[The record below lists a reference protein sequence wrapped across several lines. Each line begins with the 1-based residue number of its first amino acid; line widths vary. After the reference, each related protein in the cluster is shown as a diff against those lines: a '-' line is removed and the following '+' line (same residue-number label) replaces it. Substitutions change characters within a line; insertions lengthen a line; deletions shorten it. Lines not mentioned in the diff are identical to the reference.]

1 MNATLLTV
9 VAAVLLSSGG
19 DAAPPPP
26 NDLANLQGEWVTVS
40 IVDDGKA
47 VFDEHNP
54 PTTGPI
60 AKVEYEGTK
69 WMVKVADKTVA
80 GGTFKLDAS
89 KSPKELDVMD
99 ESGVRNDKTK
109 LAIYELDGDTYR
121 YCIAR
126 AGQPRPTEFKSVG
139 GSGHSLIVSRREKR

>member
-1 MNATLLTV
+1 MNATLLTI
-9 VAAVLLSSGG
+9 VAAALLSAGA
-19 DAAPPPP
+19 DAPP
-26 NDLANLQGEWVTVS
+26 DDMTKLQGAWVTVS
-40 IVDDGKA
+40 IVDEGKA
-47 VFDEHNP
+47 VFDQHNP

-69 WMVKVADKTVA
+69 WMVKVGDKTVA
-80 GGTFKLDAS
+80 IGTFKLDTS

-99 ESGVRNDKTK
+99 ESGERNEKTK

-126 AGQPRPTEFKSVG
+126 AGQPRPTEFKSVA
-139 GSGHSLIVSRREKR
+139 GSGHSLIVSRREKRPE

>member
-1 MNATLLTV
+1 MNTTLLTI
-9 VAAVLLSSGG
+9 VATALLSARG
-19 DAAPPPP
+19 DAPPAAP
-26 NDLANLQGEWVTVS
+26 NDLANLQGAWVTVS
-40 IVDDGKA
+40 IVDEGKA
-47 VFDEHNP
+47 VFDEHDP
-54 PTTGPI
+54 PTSQPI
-60 AKVEYEGTK
+60 ARVEYEGTK

-99 ESGVRNDKTK
+99 ESGVRNDMTK

-126 AGQPRPTEFKSVG
+126 AGEPRPTEFKSIA
-139 GSGHSLIVSRREKR
+139 GSGHSLIVSRREKC